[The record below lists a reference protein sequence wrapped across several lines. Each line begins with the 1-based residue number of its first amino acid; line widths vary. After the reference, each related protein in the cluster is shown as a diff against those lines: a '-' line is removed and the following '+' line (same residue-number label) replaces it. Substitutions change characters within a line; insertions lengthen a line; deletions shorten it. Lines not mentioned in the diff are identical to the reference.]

1 MHMPS
6 MVAGYGTIAPTRI
19 AAVGGVGINDNEIR
33 KDPDPS
39 NPNVGSGH
47 SVTVTVRQQG
57 QGTKGFVRANSGLLL
72 VAAAQSFFAAMN
84 AAVKTLHTVQ
94 PEKPVSALQV
104 CYLSC
109 YHVIMIVIE
118 GG

>member
-1 MHMPS
+1 

-19 AAVGGVGINDNEIR
+19 AANGIVVGVGVVGINDNEIR
-33 KDPDPS
+33 SKDPDPS
-39 NPNVGSGH
+39 NPNLGSGH
-47 SVTVTVRQQG
+47 SVR

-104 CYLSC
+104 CS
-109 YHVIMIVIE
+109 VIMIVIE
-118 GG
+118 RG